1 MDLVVKGEFRKRA
14 LALHEE
20 CPVVDAHLDLAGEI
34 KIRKKLGE
42 REIIRRRYL
51 RNWRKAGLNLIVSSI
66 YVHNDVL
73 QRGGVP
79 AAWEDALSQIKA
91 LNREIEN
98 TGELMAVR
106 NRSDLQKA
114 VSGEKI
120 GVLVYME
127 GLDCIG
133 EDLGR
138 LSGLYDLGVRGASL
152 TWSRRNALASGCCK
166 AGQRIQIRGG
176 LTELGRRA
184 VHEMERLSLF
194 LDVSHLNDD
203 GFEDVKRIAERP
215 FCATHSCA
223 KAVYDNYRNLT
234 DEQMEALA
242 SQGGVMG
249 LNGCKYIAGS
259 LSGNHLE
266 MLCRHAE
273 YEVRRMGG
281 AYVGFGFDLCD
292 SYDAAKAE
300 LDDTDQARRGQ
311 SAEKRETELCDC
323 LPDHGSIP
331 LLSAALLQRGMDEET
346 VRGIMG
352 GNFIRYF
359 EKILTKK

>member
-1 MDLVVKGEFRKRA
+1 MYKR
-14 LALHEE
+14 
-20 CPVVDAHLDLAGEI
+20 
-34 KIRKKLGE
+34 
-42 REIIRRRYL
+42 
-51 RNWRKAGLNLIVSSI
+51 
-66 YVHNDVL
+66 
-73 QRGGVP
+73 Q
-79 AAWEDALSQIKA
+79 
-91 LNREIEN
+91 
-98 TGELMAVR
+98 
-106 NRSDLQKA
+106 

-120 GVLVYME
+120 GILVYME